1 MKTIGKELLKEIILE
16 QQEVI
21 KNKDRGIEREEL
33 SKLKEYISLP
43 HTIVISGIRRVG
55 KSTLITQIIDKFYKH
70 NCYYLNFE
78 DERLLNFEP
87 EDFNYLYEVFVE
99 LFGKQKVFF
108 FDEVQNVKGW
118 EIFVRRMQDANFKFF
133 IIGSNASLLSKELG
147 TRLTGRYLDIS
158 LLPFSF
164 KEFLKLKGYSLDKDA
179 FSFTIKRAEIKA
191 LFTEYLKEGG
201 MPEYL
206 IYRNP
211 EILKKVYDDILYR
224 DIMARYDI
232 KETKSLREL
241 TLYLL
246 SNLSNLFSYNK
257 LKKTLGLGS
266 VNTIKAYTDYLE
278 NSFMIFVV
286 NIFSY
291 SLKQQ
296 FIAPKKVYCID
307 NRLADSVSFRFSKD
321 RGRFLENLV
330 AVELKRRGKTLYYYK
345 TKRGLEVDIII
356 RKGDAIDKLIQVT
369 ETLIDMKVRERE
381 IKALTSA
388 MDELRIQKGLILTLD
403 EEERIEF
410 VDKVIDIMPVYKWL
424 LEGETSVKER

>member
-1 MKTIGKELLKEIILE
+1 MLSLRTKTMEKELLKEIILE
-16 QQEVI
+16 QQEII
-21 KNKDRGIEREEL
+21 KNKDRGIKREEL
-33 SKLKEYISLP
+33 SNIKELIPLP
-43 HTIVISGIRRVG
+43 HTIIISGVRRVG

-78 DERLLNFEP
+78 DERLLNFES
-87 EDFNYLYEVFVE
+87 EDFNSLYEVFIE

-108 FDEVQNVKGW
+108 FDEIQNVKGW
-118 EIFVRRMQDANFKFF
+118 EVFVRRMQDAGFKFF
-133 IIGSNASLLSKELG
+133 ITGSNASLLSKELG
-147 TRLTGRYLDIS
+147 TRLTGRYLD
-158 LLPFSF
+158 LQLYPFSF
-164 KEFLKLKGYSLDKDA
+164 KEFLKLKGYSLDKNA
-179 FSFTIKRAEIKA
+179 LSFTTKRAEIKA

-246 SNLSNLFSYNK
+246 SNLSSLFSYNK
-257 LKKTLGLGS
+257 LKKALGLGS
-266 VNTIKAYTDYLE
+266 VNTIKTYTDYLE

-296 FIAPKKVYCID
+296 FIAPKKVYCMD
-307 NRLADSVSFRFSKD
+307 NRLADCVSFRFSKD
-321 RGRFLENLV
+321 RGKFLENLV
-330 AVELKRRGKTLYYYK
+330 AIELKRRGNTLYYYK
-345 TKRGLEVDIII
+345 TKKGLEIDILT
-356 RKGDAIDKLIQVT
+356 RKGEEIDKLIQVT
-369 ETLIDMKVRERE
+369 ETLTNIKVKERE

-388 MDELRIQKGLILTLD
+388 MEELGTQKGLILTLD
-403 EEERIEF
+403 EEDKIEF
-410 VDKVIDIMPVYKWL
+410 SGMRIDIKPVYKWL
-424 LEGETSVKER
+424 LKR